1 MSPDV
6 LRMRLGYL
14 YSRYPVLAQTACD
27 IEEMLE
33 LQRLG
38 HEVIIGSI
46 HSPLTPFRPEGS
58 EFLSANVYYAPPARV
73 LTAWQKNASSAG
85 DWPHGL
91 LRRHRKQFKR
101 TTDPMAR
108 ACEALFFAKL
118 FSRHGVEHFRVHV
131 GNFAAHTA
139 LFVKEITGLPFS
151 LMAHGQ
157 GFMKELG
164 NDDLLREICAAAEF
178 VATETDYSRGLLA
191 ARCPDSASKI
201 HRVYNGIDLSRAGVI
216 EERAFSQEVPLRF
229 LSVARLLPLKGF
241 EVLLE
246 ACAELRRRGLNFIC
260 EIIGDGP
267 LRGPLLSKIGEL
279 NLGEQVQLTGG
290 MRGAQM
296 REKLRDCDVFVL
308 PAIVDETAQ
317 SDIFPATI
325 LDAMAFAKPVVATLV
340 GGIPEAVVHN
350 TTGVMVPPCD
360 SAALADALAMLVR
373 EPLLRIALGRQARAR
388 VEQQFQIAVT
398 VPTLVEFI
406 SRANHENR
414 LNTLARREVSNPSSI
429 AYLVDEWPSD
439 RLPLLEAELEVLEK
453 FDITPQVF
461 VCRAN
466 PRARPSPLG
475 ARLSLSFHFL
485 PDEMV
490 LEGDWQTQLDLG
502 TGLMSAFATEYGLS
516 GAETLRHARF
526 ALSLLPRLR
535 EANVQHLHATDS
547 RALLTALMLNY
558 LIEVNMS
565 AVVERD
571 TRLSPE
577 TVRVATARCIGG
589 RLGDRRLLRSV
600 DGDWMFDS
608 NAWSRSLAHL
618 RGCVASIGGAGLIGR
633 SKLWQEWA
641 DRLIRWNIPPS
652 K

>member
-1 MSPDV
+1 
-6 LRMRLGYL
+6 MRLGYL
-14 YSRYPVLAQTACD
+14 YSRYPVLAQTSCD

-38 HEVIIGSI
+38 HEVIIGSV
-46 HSPLTPFRPEGS
+46 HPPLTPFRPEGS
-58 EFLSANVYYAPPARV
+58 ELLSANVCYAPPATV
-73 LTAWQKNASSAG
+73 LAGWQKNASAAG
-85 DWPHGL
+85 DWPHEL

-101 TTDPMAR
+101 TTDSLAR
-108 ACEALFFAKL
+108 AREAVFFAKL

-139 LFVKEITGLPFS
+139 LFVKEMTGLPFS

-157 GFMKELG
+157 WFMKELG

-178 VATETDYSRGLLA
+178 VATESDYSRGMLA
-191 ARCPDSASKI
+191 ARCPGSASKI
-201 HRVYNGIDLSRAGVI
+201 HRVYNGIDLSRSGVT
-216 EERAFSQEVPLRF
+216 EEVAFSEEAPLRF

-241 EVLLE
+241 EFLLE
-246 ACAELRRRGLNFIC
+246 ACAELRRRGLSFIC
-260 EIIGDGP
+260 EIVGDGP
-267 LRGPLLSKIGEL
+267 LRGPLLSKIDEL
-279 NLGEQVQLTGG
+279 NLGDQVQLSGG

-296 REKLRDCDVFVL
+296 REKLRGCDVFVL

-325 LDAMAFAKPVVATLV
+325 LDAMAFSKPVVATLV
-340 GGIPEAVVHN
+340 GGIPEAVIHN

-373 EPLLRIALGRQARAR
+373 EPLLRLALGRQARAR

-398 VPTLVEFI
+398 VPTLVEFL
-406 SRANHENR
+406 SRANYENR
-414 LNTLARREVSNPSSI
+414 ANTSARREVPRTSPI
-429 AYLVDEWPSD
+429 AYLVDEWPHD
-439 RLPLLEAELEVLEK
+439 CLPLLEAELDALEK
-453 FDITPQVF
+453 FGITPHVF

-466 PRARPSPLG
+466 PRARPSRLG

-485 PDEMV
+485 PDEMI
-490 LEGDWQTQLDLG
+490 LEGDWQTQTDLA
-502 TGLMSAFATEYGLS
+502 TGLLSAFATEYGLG

-535 EANVQHLHATDS
+535 EANVRHVHATDT

-558 LIEVNMS
+558 LIDVNIS
-565 AVVERD
+565 AFVERD
-571 TRLSPE
+571 TELPPE
-577 TVRVATARCIGG
+577 TVRATAARCIGG

-600 DGDWMFDS
+600 DGDFMFDS
-608 NAWSRSLAHL
+608 NAWSRSLANL
-618 RGCVASIGGAGLIGR
+618 REGVVSIGGAGLIGR

-641 DRLIRWNIPPS
+641 DRLIRWNIPLP

>member
-1 MSPDV
+1 
-6 LRMRLGYL
+6 MRLGYL
-14 YSRYPVLAQTACD
+14 YSRYPVLAQTSCD

-38 HEVIIGSI
+38 HEVIIGSV
-46 HSPLTPFRPEGS
+46 HSPLTPFRAEGS
-58 EFLSANVYYAPPARV
+58 ELLNANVWYAPPPTV
-73 LTAWQKNASSAG
+73 LAAWQKNASAAG
-85 DWPHGL
+85 DWPHEL

-101 TTDPMAR
+101 TTDPLAR
-108 ACEALFFAKL
+108 AREALFFAKL

-139 LFVKEITGLPFS
+139 LFVKEMTGLPFS

-157 GFMKELG
+157 WFMKELG

-178 VATETDYSRGLLA
+178 VATESDYSRGMLA

-201 HRVYNGIDLSRAGVI
+201 HRVYNGIDLSRSGVM
-216 EERAFSQEVPLRF
+216 EEAVFTEKAPLRL
-229 LSVARLLPLKGF
+229 LSVARLLPLKGI

-246 ACAELRRRGLNFIC
+246 ACGELRRRGLSFTC
-260 EIIGDGP
+260 EIVGDGP

-279 NLGEQVQLTGG
+279 NLGDQVQLIGG
-290 MRGAQM
+290 MRGAQV

-325 LDAMAFAKPVVATLV
+325 LDAMAFSKPVVATLV
-340 GGIPEAVVHN
+340 GGIPEAVIHN

-398 VPTLVEFI
+398 VPTLVEFL
-406 SRANHENR
+406 SRANYENR
-414 LNTLARREVSNPSSI
+414 TNTIARREVPGTSGI

-439 RLPLLEAELEVLEK
+439 RLPLLEAELDTLEK
-453 FDITPQVF
+453 FGINPHVF

-490 LEGDWQTQLDLG
+490 LEGDWQTQIDLG
-502 TGLMSAFATEYGLS
+502 TGLLSAFATE
-516 GAETLRHARF
+516 
-526 ALSLLPRLR
+526 
-535 EANVQHLHATDS
+535 
-547 RALLTALMLNY
+547 
-558 LIEVNMS
+558 
-565 AVVERD
+565 
-571 TRLSPE
+571 
-577 TVRVATARCIGG
+577 
-589 RLGDRRLLRSV
+589 
-600 DGDWMFDS
+600 
-608 NAWSRSLAHL
+608 
-618 RGCVASIGGAGLIGR
+618 
-633 SKLWQEWA
+633 
-641 DRLIRWNIPPS
+641 
-652 K
+652 